1 MCARLGAS
9 WHRSLDLLQ
18 AAAAARPAW
27 GARQLPVCLPRR
39 PCQLAARPVC
49 SNLLPLS
56 SLLLRPFQT
65 LSHPYPSHYH
75 HTPRALQANY
85 PWQLLPLLC
94 PSAPRPP
101 TDLSSLVQRPLNAAD
116 ALISPASVAS
126 LSATSHRRP
135 SHRHHGCLWSM
146 TTTVAMAVSHSRRSA
161 ALVSCR
167 WLPRTLPP
175 SPPTHPPLP
184 RR

>member
-1 MCARLGAS
+1 MRKVGRLVASVARSVASRCRCQAGLGRPTAACMPAPS
-9 WHRSLDLLQ
+9 ALSAGCPPRLQQPSATLLTPS
-18 AAAAARPAW
+18 API
-27 GARQLPVCLPRR
+27 P
-39 PCQLAARPVC
+39 
-49 SNLLPLS
+49 
-56 SLLLRPFQT
+56 T